1 MDPSLYKTIQV
12 SRGFTYR
19 YFSAKGSGNKTLL
32 FLHGFPNADTDWR
45 HQVSFFGKRGYSL
58 IVPNMLGYG
67 GTSKPTDPADY
78 RQSLMSRDLTNILD
92 VEGVD
97 KAVVVGHDWGAY
109 VAARFANFQPHRT
122 EAVGFI
128 TAGYIPPSPVPTF
141 DLQSTFEATKKR
153 LGYEVLGYW
162 EFFASLDAP
171 KVSVDNFDT
180 FFTIL
185 WPDKPETWKTDFCPL
200 GALRSALEGKKAL
213 PAPSWMSEEDKR
225 LIYEPL
231 LKNGLEAPMC
241 YYKAHVKG
249 FAAEDD
255 QRKAEIS
262 QPVFHLDAL
271 DDFVGSEET
280 FTTAIGATKS
290 PVQMYCKNATVKR
303 VKVDHWVMLHIPN
316 ELNDML
322 LEWLETF

>member
-78 RQSLMSRDLTNILD
+78 RQSLMSRGLADILD

-171 KVSVDNFDT
+171 KVSVDNVGHSSIRSLLYCGQT
-180 FFTIL
+180 NPRLGRQI
-185 WPDKPETWKTDFCPL
+185 FCPL
-200 GALRSALEGKKAL
+200 GALRSALEGKKGL
-213 PAPSWMSEEDKR
+213 PAPSWMSEKDKR
-225 LIYEPL
+225 LIYKPL

-255 QRKAEIS
+255 QRELWI
-262 QPVFHLDAL
+262 FHQSFMLSY
-271 DDFVGSEET
+271 FPFKT

-322 LEWLETF
+322 LEWLETL